1 MPSKRKPGPDPLS
14 TYRAKRSLDRTPE
27 PGARPATAGPPPS
40 AGGLF
45 VVHMHAA
52 RRLHWDLRLEMDG
65 VLRSWAVPKGP
76 SPNRADKRLAVHVE
90 DHPLE
95 YGDFEGIIPEGNYGA
110 GAVIVWD
117 RGRWVPLEDP
127 EEGMKKGKL
136 LFELQ
141 GYKLKGKWTLVKLK
155 KGEKEWLLI
164 KEKDGYV
171 SADSALPPE
180 SVLSGLTVEELKA
193 GKDRAAPVLKEL
205 ARIKA
210 PRRAVTVEVGRAG
223 VESPA
228 VLYAFDLLAFEGYD
242 LRPLPLER
250 RKALLEQI
258 VPGVGPIKYLPH
270 FQKDGEALYEQVVK
284 MGLEGIVAKKA
295 DASYRAGRSPN
306 WLKIRADRTDDFVVV
321 SFTRPN

>member
-1 MPSKRKPGPDPLS
+1 MPAKRKPGPDPLG
-14 TYRAKRSLDRTPE
+14 TYRAKRSLDRTAG
-27 PGARPATAGPPPS
+27 PGARPAAPGAS

-65 VLRSWAVPKGP
+65 VLRSWAVPRGP

-95 YGDFEGIIPEGNYGA
+95 YGEFEGIIPEGNYGA
-110 GAVIVWD
+110 GGVIVWD

-136 LFELQ
+136 LFELH

-164 KEKDGYV
+164 KEKDSFV
-171 SADSALPPE
+171 TTESSPPLPPE

-193 GKDRAAPVLKEL
+193 GKDRAAPVVKEL
-205 ARIKA
+205 QRVKA
-210 PRRAVTVEVGRAG
+210 PRRAVTLDEAG
-223 VESPA
+223 PM
-228 VLYAFDLLAFEGYD
+228 LAETREQPFMKAGWLFELKLDGY
-242 LRPLPLER
+242 R
-250 RKALLEQI
+250 
-258 VPGVGPIKYLPH
+258 V
-270 FQKDGEALYEQVVK
+270 
-284 MGLEGIVAKKA
+284 
-295 DASYRAGRSPN
+295 RAGREGGGGEARLIPRN
-306 WLKIRADRTDDFVVV
+306 GHDI
-321 SFTRPN
+321 